1 MQQYH
6 RPNPRS
12 RPTVLTFKINFFYID
27 SRLSRYNT
35 RTIRFCKKDSKL
47 SIPIYTYDAVI
58 VGAGLAGCAAA
69 RELKNAG
76 KNVAVITKLHPLRS
90 HSGAAQGGIN
100 AALSSEDS
108 IELHEFDTVKGSDYL
123 ADQDAVEFMCQK
135 APETVRWA
143 EGMGATFSR
152 RDDGQIAQRP
162 FGGQSSPRACY
173 AKDRVGLTLLQTIYE
188 QAFRIGV
195 NFLDEWYAAD
205 IIYKDGKVSG
215 VIAFHIRDMQIAIF
229 NAKSVMFA
237 TGGYARSFKI
247 NSNAHANTG
256 DGLSIVARHG
266 LPLEDMEFV
275 QFHPSGLSGNGVL
288 ISEAARGEGGRLFNS
303 KGERFMEKYAPNAL
317 ELASRDVVS
326 RAIMNEIR
334 EGRGVGP
341 RKDAVYLDVTHLGK
355 DLIMER
361 LPELRDL
368 AITFLGLDMIK
379 EPILISATAHY
390 SMGGIPVDIPGHV
403 RKNNDEFVEGF
414 YAAGECSCVSVHG
427 ANRLGANSV
436 LEALL
441 FGRFVGKTM
450 VDEIEDIELR
460 PATQEDAQKAVDE
473 IDWVLTNNGK
483 ESVSIL
489 REELQ
494 ECMTHN
500 AGAFRTEQSLQDAI
514 EKVNELRERYKH
526 IRINDKSKVFNTE
539 LQEAL
544 EFGHMLDYSKFIVE
558 SAIARKESRGAHFRE
573 DFDKRND
580 TDFLKHTMAYMDET
594 GAISLDYMDVVLGK
608 HELKERTY

>member
-1 MQQYH
+1 M
-6 RPNPRS
+6 
-12 RPTVLTFKINFFYID
+12 
-27 SRLSRYNT
+27 
-35 RTIRFCKKDSKL
+35 
-47 SIPIYTYDAVI
+47 SIPVYTYDAIV
-58 VGAGLAGCAAA
+58 VGAGLAGLAAA
-69 RELKNAG
+69 RELQTAG
-76 KNVAVITKLHPLRS
+76 KNVAVLTKLHPLRS

-100 AALSSEDS
+100 AALSDEDS

-123 ADQDAVEFMCQK
+123 ADQDAVEFMCK
-135 APETVRWA
+135 NAPETIRWA
-143 EGMGATFSR
+143 ERMGAAFSR
-152 RDDGQIAQRP
+152 TAEGKIAQRP
-162 FGGQSSPRACY
+162 FGGQSSPRACF
-173 AKDRVGLTLLQTIYE
+173 AKDRTGLTLLQTIYE
-188 QAFRIGV
+188 QALRVGV
-195 NFLDEWYAAD
+195 KFWDEWYVND
-205 IIYKDGKVSG
+205 IIYRDGKVSG
-215 VIAFHIRDMQIAIF
+215 VVAFNIRDMQLAIF

-237 TGGYARSFKI
+237 TGGYARSYKI

-288 ISEAARGEGGRLFNS
+288 ISEAARGEGGRLYNS
-303 KGERFMEKYAPNAL
+303 EGERFMEKYAPNAL

-326 RAIMNEIR
+326 RAILNEIR

-341 RKDAVYLDVTHLGK
+341 RKDAVYLDLTHLGK
-355 DLIMER
+355 EKIMER

-368 AITFLGLDMIK
+368 ALTFLGIDMI
-379 EPILISATAHY
+379 EAPILISATAHY

-450 VDEIEDIELR
+450 VEEIDGIELR
-460 PATQEDAQKAVDE
+460 PATEEDAANAIKE
-473 IDWVLTNNGK
+473 IEFVLKNNGT
-483 ESVSIL
+483 ESVTQL
-489 REELQ
+489 RDELQ
-494 ECMTHN
+494 TTMSDN
-500 AGAFRTEQSLQDAI
+500 AGAFRTGESLQIALDKI
-514 EKVNELRERYKH
+514 NELRERYKN
-526 IRINDKSKVFNTE
+526 IRIKDKSKIFNTE
-539 LQEAL
+539 LQEAI

-558 SAIARKESRGAHFRE
+558 SAIARKESRGAHYRE
-573 DFDKRND
+573 DFKERDDEN
-580 TDFLKHTMAYMDET
+580 FLKHTMAYMDEEGNIT
-594 GAISLDYMDVVLGK
+594 LDYMPVTLGK

>member
-1 MQQYH
+1 M
-6 RPNPRS
+6 S
-12 RPTVLTFKINFFYID
+12 V
-27 SRLSRYNT
+27 
-35 RTIRFCKKDSKL
+35 
-47 SIPIYTYDAVI
+47 PIYTYDAII

-69 RELKNAG
+69 RELQNAG
-76 KNVAVITKLHPLRS
+76 KKVAVITKLHPLRS
-90 HSGAAQGGIN
+90 HSGAAQGGVN
-100 AALSSEDS
+100 AAFSDADS
-108 IELHEFDTVKGSDYL
+108 VELHEFDTVKGSDYL

-135 APETVRWA
+135 APETIRWA
-143 EGMGATFSR
+143 ERMGAAFSR
-152 RDDGQIAQRP
+152 TPDGKIAQRP

-173 AKDRVGLTLLQTIYE
+173 AKDRTGLTLLQTIYE
-188 QAFRIGV
+188 QAHRSGV
-195 NFLDEWYAAD
+195 KFWDEWYAAD
-205 IIYKDGKVSG
+205 LIYKDGKVSG
-215 VIAFHIRDMQIAIF
+215 IVAFNIRDMQTVIF

-237 TGGYARSFKI
+237 TGGYARAFKI

-288 ISEAARGEGGRLFNS
+288 ISEAARGEGGKLFNS
-303 KGERFMEKYAPNAL
+303 LGERFMEKYAPNAM

-326 RAIMNEIR
+326 RAIINEIR

-341 RKDAVYLDVTHLGK
+341 RKDAVFIDVTHLGK

-390 SMGGIPVDIPGHV
+390 SMGGIPVDVPGHV
-403 RKNNDEFVEGF
+403 RKNNNEIVEGF

-450 VDEIEDIELR
+450 VSEIDTIELR
-460 PATQEDAQKAVDE
+460 PATQEDAKTALEE
-473 IDWVLTNNGK
+473 INWVLSNNGD
-483 ESVSIL
+483 ETVTAL

-494 ECMTHN
+494 QGMTAN
-500 AGAFRTEQSLQDAI
+500 AGAFRTKETLATQIENVKSLR
-514 EKVNELRERYKH
+514 KRYKN
-526 IRINDKSKVFNTE
+526 IRIKDKSKVFNTE
-539 LQEAL
+539 LQEAI
-544 EFGHMLDYSKFIVE
+544 EFGHMLDYSLFIVE
-558 SAIARKESRGAHFRE
+558 SAIARNESRGAHFRE
-573 DFDKRND
+573 DFETRDDEN
-580 TDFLKHTMAYMDET
+580 FLKHTMAYMNENGEIT
-594 GAISLDYMDVVLGK
+594 LDYMDVVLGK
-608 HELKERTY
+608 HELKARNY

>member
-1 MQQYH
+1 M
-6 RPNPRS
+6 
-12 RPTVLTFKINFFYID
+12 
-27 SRLSRYNT
+27 
-35 RTIRFCKKDSKL
+35 
-47 SIPIYTYDAVI
+47 SIPIYTYDAI
-58 VGAGLAGCAAA
+58 VVGSGLAGCAAA
-69 RELKNAG
+69 RELQNAG
-76 KNVAVITKLHPLRS
+76 KKVAVITKLHPLRS

-100 AALSSEDS
+100 AAFSDEDS
-108 IELHEFDTVKGSDYL
+108 VELHEFDTVKGSDYL
-123 ADQDAVEFMCQK
+123 ADQNAVEFMCQN

-143 EGMGATFSR
+143 ERMGAVFSR
-152 RDDGQIAQRP
+152 QENGKIAQRP

-173 AKDRVGLTLLQTIYE
+173 AKDRTGLTLLQTIYE
-188 QAFRIGV
+188 QAHRLGV
-195 NFLDEWYAAD
+195 KFWDEWYAAD

-215 VIAFHIRDMQIAIF
+215 VVAFNIRDMQTVIF

-237 TGGYARSFKI
+237 TGGYARAFKI
-247 NSNAHANTG
+247 SSNAHANTG
-256 DGLSIVARHG
+256 DGLSIIARHG

-326 RAIMNEIR
+326 RAIINEIR

-341 RKDAVYLDVTHLGK
+341 RQDAVYLDVTHLGK
-355 DLIMER
+355 ELIMNR

-390 SMGGIPVDIPGHV
+390 SMGGIPVNVDGNV
-403 RKNNDEFVEGF
+403 RKNNDELVEGL

-450 VDEIEDIELR
+450 VKEVDDIKLR
-460 PATQEDAQKAVDE
+460 PAIEEDAKTALEE
-473 IDWVLTNNGK
+473 IEWFLTNNGD
-483 ESVSIL
+483 ETIPAL

-494 ECMTHN
+494 QSMTAN
-500 AGAFRTEQSLQDAI
+500 AGAFRTKESLEIVIA
-514 EKVNELRERYKH
+514 KVIELRKRFKN
-526 IRINDKSKVFNTE
+526 IRIKDKSKVFNTE
-539 LQEAL
+539 LQEAI
-544 EFGHMLDYSKFIVE
+544 EFGHMLDYAKFIVE
-558 SAIARKESRGAHFRE
+558 SAVARNESRGAHFRE
-573 DFDKRND
+573 DFDKRDDEN
-580 TDFLKHTMAYMDET
+580 FLKHTMAYMSDDGDIT
-594 GAISLDYMDVVLGK
+594 LDYMDVVLGK
-608 HELKERTY
+608 HKLQDRHY

>member
-1 MQQYH
+1 M
-6 RPNPRS
+6 
-12 RPTVLTFKINFFYID
+12 
-27 SRLSRYNT
+27 
-35 RTIRFCKKDSKL
+35 
-47 SIPIYTYDAVI
+47 SIPIYTYDAIV

-69 RELKNAG
+69 RELQNAG
-76 KNVAVITKLHPLRS
+76 KKVAVITKLHPLRS

-100 AALSSEDS
+100 AAFSDEDS
-108 IELHEFDTVKGSDYL
+108 VELHEFDTVKGSDYL
-123 ADQDAVEFMCQK
+123 ADQDAVEFMCSN
-135 APETVRWA
+135 APETIRWI
-143 EGMGATFSR
+143 EKLGAAFSR
-152 RDDGQIAQRP
+152 TPDGKIAQRP

-173 AKDRVGLTLLQTIYE
+173 AKDRTGLTLLQTIYE
-188 QAFRIGV
+188 QASRSGV
-195 NFLDEWYAAD
+195 KFWDEWYAAD

-215 VIAFHIRDMQIAIF
+215 VVAFNIRDMQMAIF

-237 TGGYARSFKI
+237 TGGYARTYKI

-288 ISEAARGEGGRLFNS
+288 ISEAARGEGGRLLNS
-303 KGERFMEKYAPNAL
+303 EGERFMEKYAPNAM
-317 ELASRDVVS
+317 ELASRDVVA
-326 RAIMNEIR
+326 RAILNEIR

-355 DLIMER
+355 ELIMAR
-361 LPELRDL
+361 LPELREL

-390 SMGGIPVDIPGHV
+390 SMGGIPVNIAGNV
-403 RKNNDEFVEGF
+403 RLNNDELVEGF

-441 FGRFVGKTM
+441 FGRYVGKTM
-450 VDEIEDIELR
+450 SNEIDGIELR
-460 PATQEDAQKAVDE
+460 VATEEDASRAVE
-473 IDWVLTNNGK
+473 EVNWVLTNNGSEK
-483 ESVSIL
+483 IPDL

-494 ECMTHN
+494 QSMTTN
-500 AGAFRTEQSLQDAI
+500 AGAFRSKETLEIVITKIKD
-514 EKVNELRERYKH
+514 LRERYKN
-526 IRINDKSKVFNTE
+526 IRIKDKSKLFNTE

-544 EFGHMLDYSKFIVE
+544 EFGHMLDYAIFIVE
-558 SAIARKESRGAHFRE
+558 SAIAREESRGAHFRE
-573 DFDKRND
+573 DFDTRND
-580 TDFLKHTMAYMDET
+580 EKFLKHTMAYMDKD
-594 GAISLDYMDVVLGK
+594 GNIKLDYMDVVLGK
-608 HELKERTY
+608 HELKARTY

>member
-1 MQQYH
+1 MG
-6 RPNPRS
+6 
-12 RPTVLTFKINFFYID
+12 
-27 SRLSRYNT
+27 
-35 RTIRFCKKDSKL
+35 
-47 SIPIYTYDAVI
+47 IPIYTYDAVI

-69 RELKNAG
+69 RELQIAG
-76 KNVAVITKLHPLRS
+76 KKVAVITKLHPLRS

-100 AALSSEDS
+100 AALSDKDS

-123 ADQDAVEFMCQK
+123 ADQDAVEFMCK
-135 APETVRWA
+135 NAPETIRWA
-143 EGMGATFSR
+143 ERMGAAFSR
-152 RDDGQIAQRP
+152 TTDGKIAQRP

-173 AKDRVGLTLLQTIYE
+173 AKDRTGLTLLQTIYE
-188 QAFRIGV
+188 QAFRSGV
-195 NFLDEWYAAD
+195 KFWDEWYVSD
-205 IIYKDGKVSG
+205 IIYKNGKVSG
-215 VIAFHIRDMQIAIF
+215 VVAFNIRDMQVAIF

-237 TGGYARSFKI
+237 TGGYARSYKI

-303 KGERFMEKYAPNAL
+303 LGERFMEKYAPNAM

-326 RAIMNEIR
+326 RAILNEIR

-341 RKDAVYLDVTHLGK
+341 RKDAVYIDVTHLGK
-355 DLIMER
+355 DIIMQR

-368 AITFLGLDMIK
+368 ALTFLGLDMIK

-390 SMGGIPVDIPGHV
+390 SMGGIPVNIAGNV
-403 RKNNDEFVEGF
+403 RKNNTEFVEGF

-441 FGRFVGKTM
+441 FGRYVGKTM
-450 VDEIEDIELR
+450 VAEIDNIPLR
-460 PATQEDAQKAVDE
+460 PATAEDAANALKE
-473 IDWVLTNNGK
+473 IAFVLESNGS
-483 ESVSIL
+483 ETIPVL

-494 ECMTHN
+494 QCMTAN
-500 AGAFRTEQSLQDAI
+500 AGAFRTGETLSTASSKI
-514 EKVNELRERYKH
+514 KELRERYKN
-526 IRINDKSKVFNTE
+526 IRIKDKSKVFNTE
-539 LQEAL
+539 MQEAI
-544 EFGHMLDYSKFIVE
+544 EFGHMLDYSAFIVE
-558 SAIARKESRGAHFRE
+558 SAIERKESRGAHYRE
-573 DFDKRND
+573 DYLARDDEN
-580 TDFLKHTMAYMDET
+580 FLKHTMAYMDEEGNIT
-594 GAISLDYMDVVLGK
+594 LDYMSVVLGK
-608 HELKERTY
+608 HELKARNY

>member
-1 MQQYH
+1 M
-6 RPNPRS
+6 
-12 RPTVLTFKINFFYID
+12 
-27 SRLSRYNT
+27 
-35 RTIRFCKKDSKL
+35 
-47 SIPIYTYDAVI
+47 SIPIYTYDAII

-69 RELKNAG
+69 RELQNAG
-76 KNVAVITKLHPLRS
+76 KKVAVITKLHPLRS

-100 AALSSEDS
+100 AAFSDEDS
-108 IELHEFDTVKGSDYL
+108 VELHEFDTVKGSDYL

-135 APETVRWA
+135 APETIRWA
-143 EGMGATFSR
+143 EKMGAAFSR
-152 RDDGQIAQRP
+152 QENGKIAQRP

-173 AKDRVGLTLLQTIYE
+173 AKDRTGLTLLQTVYE
-188 QAFRIGV
+188 QADRVGV
-195 NFLDEWYAAD
+195 KFWDEWYAAD

-215 VIAFHIRDMQIAIF
+215 VVAFNIRDMQMAIF

-237 TGGYARSFKI
+237 TGGYARAYKI

-317 ELASRDVVS
+317 ELASRDVVA
-326 RAIMNEIR
+326 RAILNEIR

-361 LPELRDL
+361 LPELREL
-368 AITFLGLDMIK
+368 AMTFLGLDMIK

-390 SMGGIPVDIPGHV
+390 SMGGIPVDIDGHA
-403 RKNNDEFVEGF
+403 RLNNEEFVEGF

-450 VDEIEDIELR
+450 VNDIDNIKLR
-460 PATQEDAQKAVDE
+460 PASQEDAQRALDE
-473 IDWVLTNNGK
+473 VASILNNNGN
-483 ESVSIL
+483 ESVPAL
-489 REELQ
+489 RDELQ
-494 ECMTHN
+494 QCMTDN
-500 AGAFRTEQSLQDAI
+500 AGAFRTKETLQIAVD
-514 EKVNELRERYKH
+514 KVKELRERFKN
-526 IRINDKSKVFNTE
+526 IRIKDKSKVFNTE
-539 LQEAL
+539 LQEAI
-544 EFGHMLDYSKFIVE
+544 EFGHMLDYSLFIVE
-558 SAIARKESRGAHFRE
+558 SAIAREESRGAHYRE
-573 DFDKRND
+573 DFQERDDEN
-580 TDFLKHTMAYMDET
+580 FLKHTMAYMDED
-594 GAISLDYMDVVLGK
+594 GNIKLDYMDVVLGK
-608 HELKERTY
+608 HELKARNY

>member
-1 MQQYH
+1 M
-6 RPNPRS
+6 
-12 RPTVLTFKINFFYID
+12 
-27 SRLSRYNT
+27 
-35 RTIRFCKKDSKL
+35 
-47 SIPIYTYDAVI
+47 SIPIYTYDAIV

-69 RELKNAG
+69 RELQKAG
-76 KNVAVITKLHPLRS
+76 KKVAVITKLHPLRS

-100 AALSSEDS
+100 AAFSDKDS

-135 APETVRWA
+135 APETIRWA
-143 EGMGATFSR
+143 ERMGAAFSR
-152 RDDGQIAQRP
+152 TPDGKIAQRP

-173 AKDRVGLTLLQTIYE
+173 AKDRTGLTLLQTIYE
-188 QAFRIGV
+188 QAHRAGV
-195 NFLDEWYAAD
+195 KFWDEWYAAD

-215 VIAFHIRDMQIAIF
+215 VVAFNIRDMQTVIF

-237 TGGYARSFKI
+237 TGGYARSYKI

-303 KGERFMEKYAPNAL
+303 EGERFMDKYAPNAM
-317 ELASRDVVS
+317 ELASRDVVA
-326 RAIMNEIR
+326 RAILNEIR

-341 RKDAVYLDVTHLGK
+341 RKDAVFLDVTHLGK
-355 DLIMER
+355 DLIMAK
-361 LPELRDL
+361 LPELREL

-390 SMGGIPVDIPGHV
+390 SMGGIPVDIAGRA
-403 RKNNDEFVEGF
+403 RKNNTEFIEGF

-441 FGRFVGKTM
+441 FGKFVGKTM
-450 VDEIEDIELR
+450 AADVDAIQLR
-460 PATQEDAQKAVDE
+460 KASQEDASTALAE
-473 IDWVLTNNGK
+473 IDFILSNNGD
-483 ESVSIL
+483 ETVPTL

-494 ECMTHN
+494 QCMTAN
-500 AGAFRTEQSLQDAI
+500 AGAFRSKNTLDLAI
-514 EKVNELRERYKH
+514 KTIKQLRSRYKN
-526 IRINDKSKVFNTE
+526 IRIKDKSKVFNTE
-539 LQEAL
+539 LQEAM
-544 EFGHMLDYSKFIVE
+544 EFGHMLDYSLFIVE
-558 SAIARKESRGAHFRE
+558 SAVARNESRGAHFRE
-573 DFDKRND
+573 DYD
-580 TDFLKHTMAYMDET
+580 TRDDEKFLKHTMAYMDEN
-594 GAISLDYMDVVLGK
+594 GDISLDYMDVVLGK
-608 HELKERTY
+608 HELKARTY

>member
-1 MQQYH
+1 M
-6 RPNPRS
+6 
-12 RPTVLTFKINFFYID
+12 
-27 SRLSRYNT
+27 
-35 RTIRFCKKDSKL
+35 

-69 RELKNAG
+69 RELQAAG
-76 KNVAVITKLHPLRS
+76 KKVAVITKLHPLRS
-90 HSGAAQGGIN
+90 HSGAAQGGVN
-100 AALSSEDS
+100 AAFSDEDS
-108 IELHEFDTVKGSDYL
+108 VELHEFDTVKGSDYL
-123 ADQDAVEFMCQK
+123 ADQDAVEFMCK
-135 APETVRWA
+135 NAPETIRWV
-143 EGMGATFSR
+143 ERMGAAFSR
-152 RDDGQIAQRP
+152 TPDGKIAQRP

-173 AKDRVGLTLLQTIYE
+173 AKDRTGLTLLQTIYE
-188 QAFRIGV
+188 QAHRAGV
-195 NFLDEWYAAD
+195 KFWDEWYAAD

-215 VIAFHIRDMQIAIF
+215 VVAFNIRDMQTVIF

-237 TGGYARSFKI
+237 TGGYARSYKI

-288 ISEAARGEGGRLFNS
+288 ISEAARGEGGKLFNS
-303 KGERFMEKYAPNAL
+303 KGERFMEKYAPNAM

-326 RAIMNEIR
+326 RAILNEIR

-341 RKDAVYLDVTHLGK
+341 RKDAVFIDVTHLGK

-390 SMGGIPVDIPGHV
+390 SMGGIPVNIAGNV

-441 FGRFVGKTM
+441 FGRYVGKTM
-450 VDEIEDIELR
+450 VEEIDSIELR
-460 PATQEDAQKAVDE
+460 PASEEDANTALAE
-473 IDWVLTNNGK
+473 IDFVINNNG
-483 ESVSIL
+483 EERVTEL

-494 ECMTHN
+494 QSMTAN
-500 AGAFRTEQSLQDAI
+500 AGAFRTDATLQIVSAKIKD
-514 EKVNELRERYKH
+514 LRKRYNN
-526 IRINDKSKVFNTE
+526 IRIKDKSKVFNTE
-539 LQEAL
+539 LQEAI
-544 EFGHMLDYSKFIVE
+544 EFGHMLDYSMFIVE
-558 SAIARKESRGAHFRE
+558 SAIPRKESRGAHFRE
-573 DFDKRND
+573 DFDTRDDEN
-580 TDFLKHTMAYMDET
+580 FLKHTMMYMDKDGELD
-594 GAISLDYMDVVLGK
+594 LDYMDVVLGK
-608 HELKERTY
+608 HELKARTY

>member
-1 MQQYH
+1 M
-6 RPNPRS
+6 
-12 RPTVLTFKINFFYID
+12 
-27 SRLSRYNT
+27 
-35 RTIRFCKKDSKL
+35 
-47 SIPIYTYDAVI
+47 SIPIHTYDVVI
-58 VGAGLAGCAAA
+58 VGAGLAGSTAA
-69 RELKNAG
+69 RELEKAG

-100 AALSSEDS
+100 AALSDEDS
-108 IELHEFDTVKGSDYL
+108 TELHEFDTVKGSDYL
-123 ADQDAVEFMCQK
+123 ADQDVVELMCK
-135 APETVRWA
+135 EAPKTIRWA
-143 EGMGATFSR
+143 ERMGAAFSR
-152 RDDGQIAQRP
+152 TEDGKIAQRP

-173 AKDRVGLTLLQTIYE
+173 AKDRTGLTLLQTVYE
-188 QAFRIGV
+188 QALRAGV
-195 NFLDEWYAAD
+195 KFWDEWYAAD

-215 VIAFHIRDMQIAIF
+215 VVAFNIRNMEKAIF
-229 NAKSVMFA
+229 NTKAVMFA

-288 ISEAARGEGGRLFNS
+288 ISEAARGEGGRLINS
-303 KGERFMEKYAPNAL
+303 KGERFMDKYAPNKM

-326 RAIMNEIR
+326 RAIINEIR

-341 RKDAVYLDVTHLGK
+341 RKDAVYIDLTHLGK

-390 SMGGIPVDIPGHV
+390 SMGGIPVDIDGHA
-403 RKNNDEFVEGF
+403 RKNNTELVEGF
-414 YAAGECSCVSVHG
+414 YAAGETSCSSVHG

-436 LEALL
+436 LEALF
-441 FGRFVGKTM
+441 FGRHVGQTILKDLETLTLREASESDADTM
-450 VDEIEDIELR
+450 TNEIE
-460 PATQEDAQKAVDE
+460 TT
-473 IDWVLTNNGK
+473 LTRNGTDT
-483 ESVSIL
+483 VPRL

-494 ECMTHN
+494 QSMTDN
-500 AGAFRTEQSLQDAI
+500 AGVFRVEESLSKQVKI
-514 EKVNELRERYKH
+514 IKKLRKRFYENC
-526 IRINDKSKVFNTE
+526 RIDDKSKIFNTD

-544 EFGHMLDYSKFIVE
+544 ELGHMLDYSLFIAE
-558 SAIARKESRGAHFRE
+558 CALARKESRGAHFRE
-573 DFDKRND
+573 DYD
-580 TDFLKHTMAYMDET
+580 TRDDENFLKHTMAYMDSNGDLT
-594 GAISLDYMDVVLGK
+594 LDYMDVTLGK